1 MIKTVIIFLIC
12 FSFFSNIVFADQI
25 FITYRDDGNKTI
37 WDGKWS
43 FEQEW
48 KRTSE
53 DIIKYDDGRKI
64 AIKTGHDYENVYV
77 MVNFI
82 SDRTIMKNAD
92 RAIVCFDTNNE
103 KNKTPDQND
112 YCFLIA
118 LGRSNPITLTGGHYS
133 AQSGHWKTIANHDK
147 LIAIANMSDEN
158 DRYIHD
164 PHATYEFRIP
174 VEVIGSSNIYGFY
187 INVFDANSQ
196 KFYSWP
202 ENSLSEDYPFIA
214 SPNQWGDLISPDKSI
229 PEFELPLFVILTSM
243 ITITLISR
251 LKISTMLR

>member
-12 FSFFSNIVFADQI
+12 FSFFSNMVFADQI
-25 FITYRDDGNKTI
+25 FITYRDDGIQTI

-53 DIIKYDDGRKI
+53 DIIKYDDGMKI
-64 AIKTGHDYENVYV
+64 AIKTGHDYENIYV
-77 MVNFI
+77 LINFI
-82 SDRTIMKNAD
+82 SDKTAMKNAD

-103 KNKTPDQND
+103 KNKNPDQND

-147 LIAIANMSDEN
+147 LIAISNMSDEN
-158 DRYIHD
+158 DRYARSSHV
-164 PHATYEFRIP
+164 TYEFRIP
-174 VEVIGSSNIYGFY
+174 VEIIGSSNIYGFY
-187 INVFDANSQ
+187 VNVFDANSQ

-202 ENSLSEDYPFIA
+202 ENSFSNDYPFIA
-214 SPNQWGDLISPDKSI
+214 SPDQWGDLISPDKSI
-229 PEFELPLFVILTSM
+229 PEFELPLFVILTSI

-251 LKISTMLR
+251 LRISTMLR